1 MTEYW
6 YILGFALFAVLGPIF
21 ASFISMGGD
30 DDTLVRSLADQTVSV
45 GGQQLP
51 GSKLEVIY
59 RPPAM
64 QERYGCNASWICRT
78 PDGAYLLA
86 MAQGEVKRGVMVVT
100 WTWRQLTEERARQ
113 AMVNDQKA
121 YRAAFHD

>member
-6 YILGFALFAVLGPIF
+6 YILGFALFLVLAPVVF
-21 ASFISMGGD
+21 AFISLDGN
-30 DDTLVRSLADQTVSV
+30 DDTLARSFADQTVSV

-51 GSKLEVIY
+51 ASKLEVIY
-59 RPPAM
+59 RPPTM

-78 PDGAYLLA
+78 TDGAYLLA
-86 MAQGEVKRGVMVVT
+86 MAQGEVKRGDMVVT
-100 WTWRQLTEERARQ
+100 WTWRQLTEQRARQ